1 MQVGLRH
8 RGEEQ
13 PLPAIVRHDRE
24 GQVSVEFAEM
34 DLEQERWL
42 VACTFARADLWLGQ
56 WGQHDRDSFLKSV
69 GQVLAASMRGFRR
82 LGQHTASSCAAASG
96 RSATKRDL
104 SMVAPRVVPSLL
116 HKMIPMR
123 LVSATAACLLTV
135 VAGLAWA
142 QPAPTPAPAQAATDM
157 PPEAAVDPAA
167 ASVPPAS
174 ATTRTQ
180 TLRELGID
188 YEITLRGI
196 HGNAG
201 VPFGVR
207 TDELVNQAQLHLRYS
222 YSPSLLP
229 DLSHLKV
236 TVNGVTVATLP
247 TPTADAGESLSA
259 DITIDPRVVADYN
272 QINLELIGHY
282 TRDCED
288 PDHSSLLKANIDA
301 ANSTLTL
308 TTTPVALADNL
319 ALLPVPFFDAH
330 DVRPL
335 VLPFHFA
342 QRPDNATLQAAGIVS
357 SWFGALAGYRGAS
370 FPVTTGSL
378 PATGN
383 AVLFA
388 TPDSLPGLLSGA
400 TGPLPDIHGPTLAV
414 MTHPTDANAKL
425 LLVLGRN
432 AAELAKAATALALHA
447 PLSGAVAA
455 VGDVALPEPR
465 KPYDAPKWVDSERPV
480 YFRELVDNPE
490 KLNVTGYHPDLIRVG
505 LQLPPDL
512 FVWRSQ
518 GIPLAL
524 KYRYTVPDQNDQSAL
539 NISINDAFVTTL
551 PLNGHGLRAVAAAAL
566 VARVGRARG
575 DADRA
580 TVEPADRPVLRQ
592 QPAALPL
599 LLRPPA
605 GRGVQEH
612 VPGRVRRDRSGF
624 EHRPAQFP
632 ALHGD
637 AEPGRVR
644 QRRLSVHPPGRPGR
658 VGDRAARQPDRS
670 GLRQCPDP
678 ARQARFG
685 HRLPRAAC
693 EPGHRRRSQAG
704 TCRARSDRARLAN
717 HPTAAARLGGA
728 IASERQRQ
736 LAAASALATRL
747 LDKLPGFLSF
757 DAGRTD
763 LPTTAEVSVQ
773 PQADD
778 VLIMGLQSP
787 LSRGRSVVVLQADDP
802 SNLARLFEAWAD
814 PVRLAKFQGSVVLL
828 QQDKVTS
835 LAGNQSYYIG
845 HLPLPTWLRWY
856 FSNHPVWLAIGV
868 VVLCLLLAL
877 AARVLLRM
885 HSAIRLREGRGK

>member
-1 MQVGLRH
+1 M
-8 RGEEQ
+8 
-13 PLPAIVRHDRE
+13 A
-24 GQVSVEFAEM
+24 
-34 DLEQERWL
+34 
-42 VACTFARADLWLGQ
+42 
-56 WGQHDRDSFLKSV
+56 
-69 GQVLAASMRGFRR
+69 
-82 LGQHTASSCAAASG
+82 
-96 RSATKRDL
+96 
-104 SMVAPRVVPSLL
+104 APRVVPSLL

-135 VAGLAWA
+135 MAGLAWA
-142 QPAPTPAPAQAATDM
+142 QPAPTPAPAPTQEAADM
-157 PPEAAVDPAA
+157 PPPAATDPAA
-167 ASVPPAS
+167 ASVLPVS

-222 YSPSLLP
+222 FSPSLLP

-247 TPTADAGESLSA
+247 TPTADAGKSLSA
-259 DITIDPRVVADYN
+259 DITIDPRVVSDYN

-288 PDHSSLLKANIDA
+288 PDHSSLWANIDA

-342 QRPDNATLQAAGIVS
+342 QRPDSATLQAAGIVS

-465 KPYDAPKWVDSERPV
+465 KPYDAPKWVGTERPV
-480 YFRELVDNPE
+480 YFRELVDNPA

-512 FVWRSQ
+512 FVWRSE

-551 PLNGHGLRAVAAAAL
+551 PLNGHAYAQSLPLRWWRGRGERGVMPIEQQLNLPTGLFSANSQLRFHFFF
-566 VARVGRARG
+566 
-575 DADRA
+575 
-580 TVEPADRPVLRQ
+580 DRPQAEACKNTFPDVSGAIDPDSSIDLSGFPHYMAMPNLAAFGNAGFPFTRLADLADSAIVLPDSPTEVDFGNVLTLLGKLGAATGYPALRVSLATAGEAKQ
-592 QPAALPL
+592 QHAEHDLIVLGSPTTQPL
-599 LLRPPA
+599 LRDWAAQLPVSDSA
-605 GRGVQEH
+605 NGR
-612 VPGRVRRDRSGF
+612 
-624 EHRPAQFP
+624 
-632 ALHGD
+632 
-637 AEPGRVR
+637 
-644 QRRLSVHPPGRPGR
+644 
-658 VGDRAARQPDRS
+658 
-670 GLRQCPDP
+670 
-678 ARQARFG
+678 RFG
-685 HRLPRAAC
+685 L
-693 EPGHRRRSQAG
+693 
-704 TCRARSDRARLAN
+704 SDW
-717 HPTAAARLGGA
+717 
-728 IASERQRQ
+728 
-736 LAAASALATRL
+736 L

-757 DAGRTD
+757 DARRTD

-787 LSRGRSVVVLQADDP
+787 LARGRSVVVLQADDP
-802 SNLARLFEAWAD
+802 SNLARLFDAWAD

-856 FSNHPVWLAIGV
+856 FSNHPVWLALGV

>member
-1 MQVGLRH
+1 M
-8 RGEEQ
+8 
-13 PLPAIVRHDRE
+13 
-24 GQVSVEFAEM
+24 
-34 DLEQERWL
+34 
-42 VACTFARADLWLGQ
+42 
-56 WGQHDRDSFLKSV
+56 
-69 GQVLAASMRGFRR
+69 AAF
-82 LGQHTASSCAAASG
+82 
-96 RSATKRDL
+96 
-104 SMVAPRVVPSLL
+104 RVVPFLL
-116 HKMIPMR
+116 NKMIPMR
-123 LVSATAACLLTV
+123 LVTATAACLLTV
-135 VAGLAWA
+135 VAGLACA
-142 QPAPTPAPAQAATDM
+142 QPAPVPAPEPVPAQDVAAAPAPAPT
-157 PPEAAVDPAA
+157 DPAA
-167 ASVPPAS
+167 SSAPSAASS
-174 ATTRTQ
+174 TRTQ
-180 TLRELGID
+180 TLRDLGID

-222 YSPSLLP
+222 FSPALLP

-247 TPTADAGESLSA
+247 TPTADAGKSLSA
-259 DITIDPRVVADYN
+259 DIAIDPRVVSDYN

-288 PDHSSLLKANIDA
+288 PDHSSLWANIDA

-370 FPVTTGSL
+370 FPVTTGTL

-388 TPDSLPGLLSGA
+388 TPDSLPALLSGV
-400 TGPLPDIHGPTLAV
+400 TGPLPDIHGPTLVV
-414 MTHPTDANAKL
+414 MTHPTDPNAKL

-432 AAELAKAATALALHA
+432 AGELAKAATALTLRA
-447 PLSGAVAA
+447 PLSGAVAS

-465 KPYDAPKWVDSERPV
+465 KPYDAPKWVGTQGPV
-480 YFRELVDNPE
+480 YFRDLVDNPDR
-490 KLNVTGYHPDLIRVG
+490 LNVTGYHPDLIRVG

-512 FVWRSQ
+512 FVWRSE
-518 GIPLAL
+518 GIPLSL
-524 KYRYTVPDQNDQSAL
+524 KYRYTVPEQNDQSAL

-551 PLNGHGLRAVAAAAL
+551 PLNGRPYAQSLPLRWWRGL
-566 VARVGRARG
+566 GERG
-575 DADRA
+575 AMPIEQQLNLPTGLFSANSQLRFHFFF
-580 TVEPADRPVLRQ
+580 DRPQAEACKNTFPDVSGSIDPDSSIDL
-592 QPAALPL
+592 
-599 LLRPPA
+599 
-605 GRGVQEH
+605 
-612 VPGRVRRDRSGF
+612 SGF
-624 EHRPAQFP
+624 PHYMAMPNLAAFGNAGFPFTRLADLAESTIVLPDNPTEVDFGNVLTLLGKLGAATGYP
-632 ALHGD
+632 AL
-637 AEPGRVR
+637 RV
-644 QRRLSVHPPGRPGR
+644 
-658 VGDRAARQPDRS
+658 
-670 GLRQCPDP
+670 
-678 ARQARFG
+678 
-685 HRLPRAAC
+685 
-693 EPGHRRRSQAG
+693 
-704 TCRARSDRARLAN
+704 
-717 HPTAAARLGGA
+717 
-728 IASERQRQ
+728 
-736 LAAASALATRL
+736 ALATPGEARQQHAERDLIVLGSPTTQPLLREWSAQLPVNDSANGRRFRLSDWL

-757 DAGRTD
+757 DARRTD
-763 LPTTAEVSVQ
+763 LPTTAEVSVH

-787 LSRGRSVVVLQADDP
+787 LSRGRSAVVLQADDP

>member
-1 MQVGLRH
+1 M
-8 RGEEQ
+8 
-13 PLPAIVRHDRE
+13 A
-24 GQVSVEFAEM
+24 
-34 DLEQERWL
+34 
-42 VACTFARADLWLGQ
+42 
-56 WGQHDRDSFLKSV
+56 
-69 GQVLAASMRGFRR
+69 
-82 LGQHTASSCAAASG
+82 
-96 RSATKRDL
+96 
-104 SMVAPRVVPSLL
+104 APRVVPSLL

-135 VAGLAWA
+135 MAGLAWA
-142 QPAPTPAPAQAATDM
+142 QPAPTPAPAQEATDM
-157 PPEAAVDPAA
+157 PPQAAVDPAA

-222 YSPSLLP
+222 FSPSLLP

-247 TPTADAGESLSA
+247 TPTADAGKSLSA
-259 DITIDPRVVADYN
+259 DITIDPRVVSDYN

-288 PDHSSLLKANIDA
+288 PDHSSLWANIDA

-388 TPDSLPGLLSGA
+388 TPDSLPGLLSGT

-551 PLNGHGLRAVAAAAL
+551 PLNGHAYAQSLPLRWWRGL
-566 VARVGRARG
+566 GERG
-575 DADRA
+575 EMPIEQQLNLPTGLFSANSQLRFHFFF
-580 TVEPADRPVLRQ
+580 DRPQAEACKNTFPDVSGAIDPDSSIDLRSFPHYMAMPNLAAFGNAGFPFTRLADLAESAIVLPDSPTEVDYGNVLTLLGKLGAATGYPALRVNLATAAEAKQ
-592 QPAALPL
+592 QHAERDLIVLGSPTTQPL
-599 LLRPPA
+599 LRDWATQLPVSDSA
-605 GRGVQEH
+605 NGR
-612 VPGRVRRDRSGF
+612 RF
-624 EHRPAQFP
+624 
-632 ALHGD
+632 
-637 AEPGRVR
+637 
-644 QRRLSVHPPGRPGR
+644 RLS
-658 VGDRAARQPDRS
+658 DW
-670 GLRQCPDP
+670 
-678 ARQARFG
+678 
-685 HRLPRAAC
+685 
-693 EPGHRRRSQAG
+693 
-704 TCRARSDRARLAN
+704 
-717 HPTAAARLGGA
+717 
-728 IASERQRQ
+728 
-736 LAAASALATRL
+736 L

-757 DAGRTD
+757 DARRTD
-763 LPTTAEVSVQ
+763 LPTTAEVSVH

>member
-1 MQVGLRH
+1 
-8 RGEEQ
+8 
-13 PLPAIVRHDRE
+13 
-24 GQVSVEFAEM
+24 
-34 DLEQERWL
+34 
-42 VACTFARADLWLGQ
+42 
-56 WGQHDRDSFLKSV
+56 
-69 GQVLAASMRGFRR
+69 
-82 LGQHTASSCAAASG
+82 
-96 RSATKRDL
+96 
-104 SMVAPRVVPSLL
+104 
-116 HKMIPMR
+116 MIPMR

-135 VAGLAWA
+135 MAGLAWA
-142 QPAPTPAPAQAATDM
+142 QPAPTPAPAQEATDM
-157 PPEAAVDPAA
+157 PPQAAVDPAA

-222 YSPSLLP
+222 FSPSLLP

-247 TPTADAGESLSA
+247 TPTADAGKSLSA
-259 DITIDPRVVADYN
+259 DITIDPRVVSDYN

-288 PDHSSLLKANIDA
+288 PDHSSLWANIDA

-388 TPDSLPGLLSGA
+388 TPDSLPGLLSGT

-551 PLNGHGLRAVAAAAL
+551 PLNGHAYAQSLPLRWWRGL
-566 VARVGRARG
+566 GERG
-575 DADRA
+575 EMPIEQQLNLPTGLFSANSQLRFHFFF
-580 TVEPADRPVLRQ
+580 DRPQAEACKNTFPDVSGAIDPDSSIDLRSFPHYMAMPNLAAFGNAGFPFTRLADLAESAIVLPDSPTEVDYGNVLTLLGKLGAATGYPALRVNLATAAEAKQ
-592 QPAALPL
+592 QHAERDLIVLGSPTTQPL
-599 LLRPPA
+599 LRDWATQLPVSDSA
-605 GRGVQEH
+605 NGR
-612 VPGRVRRDRSGF
+612 RF
-624 EHRPAQFP
+624 
-632 ALHGD
+632 
-637 AEPGRVR
+637 
-644 QRRLSVHPPGRPGR
+644 RLS
-658 VGDRAARQPDRS
+658 DW
-670 GLRQCPDP
+670 
-678 ARQARFG
+678 
-685 HRLPRAAC
+685 
-693 EPGHRRRSQAG
+693 
-704 TCRARSDRARLAN
+704 
-717 HPTAAARLGGA
+717 
-728 IASERQRQ
+728 
-736 LAAASALATRL
+736 L

-757 DAGRTD
+757 DARRTD
-763 LPTTAEVSVQ
+763 LPTTAEVSVH